1 MSGSVKVADFGLAED
16 MHNTNYFRPDKSSD
30 DMDTKL
36 PIRWMSLE
44 SIKEG
49 LFTEK
54 SDVVRIV
61 VTHAVISET
70 TVADYNQLSL
80 VPSGIHTGLS
90 FDMKISFIIIVFSL
104 FFWI

>member
-16 MHNTNYFRPDKSSD
+16 MHNTNYYRPDKSSD
-30 DMDTKL
+30 DVDTKL

-54 SDVVRIV
+54 SDMVRIV

-70 TVADYNQLSL
+70 TVADNNQLSL
-80 VPSGIHTGLS
+80 VLSGIHTGLC
-90 FDMKISFIIIVFSL
+90 F
-104 FFWI
+104 